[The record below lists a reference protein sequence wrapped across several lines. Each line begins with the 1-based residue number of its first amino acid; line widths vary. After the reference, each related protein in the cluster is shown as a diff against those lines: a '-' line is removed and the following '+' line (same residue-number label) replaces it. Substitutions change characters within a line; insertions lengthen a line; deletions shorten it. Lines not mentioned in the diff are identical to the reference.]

1 MPVATRPLYS
11 IEDFPS
17 ASAPTSDTPPS
28 VGETTSGARPQT
40 LPPAVTELFLAA
52 ATSTSAGTGLR
63 RLFSNFV
70 ASTESSLLVENPA
83 QGIRELDAIAGV
95 RHQEQAAGDSITPPY
110 VEAIRW
116 MGASTGLS
124 QTDLAALL
132 GVTRQ
137 TLYLWRGGEHITTAN
152 MRRVLLT
159 RDILEKAATRFTTRA
174 GLSGWLHTP
183 RGASSTTPAEYLKRG
198 DFDRARLLA
207 VSSPSSRVRPP
218 LWVRDVIPE
227 ENRVN
232 EERRQVPEP
241 LEQSDGLG

>member
-17 ASAPTSDTPPS
+17 ASASTSDTPPS
-28 VGETTSGARPQT
+28 AEETTSAASPKRCRQQLRNSSWPRPAARQPALGCGVCST
-40 LPPAVTELFLAA
+40 ISWHPPSRRFWWRMRRRGSENSMRLPALRSGTGRRRHNHA
-52 ATSTSAGTGLR
+52 ATPRGYSLDGSEHGAFPDRPRGSSGRHPSDTLFVER
-63 RLFSNFV
+63 R
-70 ASTESSLLVENPA
+70 
-83 QGIRELDAIAGV
+83 R
-95 RHQEQAAGDSITPPY
+95 
-110 VEAIRW
+110 
-116 MGASTGLS
+116 
-124 QTDLAALL
+124 AL
-132 GVTRQ
+132 
-137 TLYLWRGGEHITTAN
+137 TTAN

-207 VSSPSSRVRPP
+207 VSSPSSHVRPP

-241 LEQSDGLG
+241 LERSDDLG